1 MSSPSD
7 VVLLYNGKVATL
19 ESDFSFAEAIA
30 VDSSTGLVLAT
41 GSSKQL
47 LNEYGSKAAIRSVDV
62 GGRTIIPGLIDGHLH
77 FIREGNNFTM
87 ELRWDGV
94 RSLRQALAM
103 VAEQAR
109 RTPPGQWVRVVGGW
123 CEAQF
128 EEKRLPTLAELDAAG
143 GDRPVFVL
151 HLYDCALV
159 NREGMALLG
168 YTASTP
174 NPPSGEIVRDA
185 NGTPTGALIARPN
198 AFLLYNT
205 LDKLPK
211 LSDVDKR
218 NSTIAYGRE
227 LNRFGLTSCLDPGGG
242 FQAYP
247 KDYNVIQ
254 QLDAEGALTVR
265 ISYSLF
271 PQRPKKELEDFKAWA
286 EIVKPGDGSAFLRM
300 LGAGEMLAFSA
311 ADFED
316 FKEARPDLGEA
327 MEGDLLPIVRFLVSK
342 GWPFRLHATYGES
355 IERELAI
362 FEQVEKEQPGSLS
375 SLHWFID
382 HAETISERD
391 IVRIKALGGGIAI
404 QHRMAFQGEYFV
416 DRYGAAEAS
425 HSPPIAAMRSSGVP
439 VGGGTDGTR
448 VATYNPWVSLQWLVT
463 GKTVAGLQLYAPN
476 NTDCDTNSNTSTR
489 AQALRLWTASNTWF
503 CNEETTKGKL
513 VPGMY
518 ADLAVLKQDYFEV
531 DADSIGLIEADMTMV
546 GGKVVYVEPHSHST
560 YGALA
565 LPAAYDPS
573 TISPSWSPVR
583 VFGGYHVPGSSAW
596 PAESPAAQQAAIA
609 ASKGSNGTQPHAAL
623 DSSNAHATKS
633 LNPTE
638 FFTAG
643 HDC

>member
-1 MSSPSD
+1 MSSTSWD
-7 VVLLYNGKVATL
+7 EVVLLYNGKVATL
-19 ESDFSFAEAIA
+19 ESDFSFVEAIA
-30 VDSSTGLVLAT
+30 VSPSTGLVLAT

-47 LNEYGSKAAIRSVDV
+47 LNEYGTKPSTRAVDV
-62 GGRTIIPGLIDGHLH
+62 GGRTIIPGLIDSHLH

-159 NREGMALLG
+159 NRAGMALLG
-168 YTASTP
+168 YTAATP
-174 NPPSGEIVRDA
+174 NPPSGEIVRHAD
-185 NGTPTGALIARPN
+185 GTPTGALIARPN

-211 LSDVDKR
+211 LGDADKR
-218 NSTIAYGRE
+218 NSTIAYARE

-247 KDYNVIQ
+247 NDYGIIK
-254 QLDAEGALTVR
+254 QLDKENALTVR

-271 PQRPKKELEDFKAWA
+271 PQRPKKELEDFTAWA
-286 EIVKPGDGSAFLRM
+286 AIVKPGDGSAFLRM

-316 FKEARPDLGEA
+316 FKEARPDLGHD

-342 GWPFRLHATYGES
+342 RWPFRLHATYGES
-355 IERELAI
+355 IERELAL
-362 FEQVEKEQPGSLS
+362 FEQIEREQPGSLS

-382 HAETISERD
+382 HAETISEPD
-391 IVRIKALGGGIAI
+391 IDRIKALGGGIAI

-416 DRYGAAEAS
+416 QRYGAAEAA
-425 HSPPIAAMRSSGVP
+425 HSPPIGAMRSSGLP

-463 GKTVAGLQLYAPN
+463 GKTVAGLQLYTPN
-476 NTDCDTNSNTSTR
+476 HSDCDTTSNTSTR
-489 AQALRLWTASNTWF
+489 AQALRLWTADNTWF
-503 CNEETTKGKL
+503 CNEQHLKGKL

-518 ADLAVLKQDYFEV
+518 ADLAVLKQDYFTV
-531 DADSIGLIEADMTMV
+531 DEDSIGQIEADMTVV
-546 GGKVVYVEPHSHST
+546 GGKVVYVHPMSYAT
-560 YGALA
+560 YGALP
-565 LPAAYDPS
+565 LPAPYDPAA
-573 TISPSWSPVR
+573 ISPSWSPVR
-583 VFGGYHVPGSSAW
+583 VYGGYQLTGSTAW
-596 PAESPAAQQAAIA
+596 PAETADTTQPSNGHGNSPQAAFDKSHQA
-609 ASKGSNGTQPHAAL
+609 EGQPM
-623 DSSNAHATKS
+623 NT